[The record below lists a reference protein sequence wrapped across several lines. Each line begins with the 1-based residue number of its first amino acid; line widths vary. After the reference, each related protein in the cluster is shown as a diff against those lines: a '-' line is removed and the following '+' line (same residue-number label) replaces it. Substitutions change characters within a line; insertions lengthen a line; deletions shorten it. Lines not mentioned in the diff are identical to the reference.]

1 MSVGN
6 INIEKALRDVR
17 ELMEKEKLSP
27 AMKSALQVILLLVKI
42 LLDRM
47 GLNSKNSSKPP
58 SSDPN
63 RKKTLKNGEGKKR
76 GGQKG
81 HTGKT
86 LQKVDN
92 PDIIKELKVDRRTL
106 PAGGGKWKVKGHETR
121 QVFDIEISTVITEY
135 RAEILVNERG
145 EKCIANFP
153 PQVTAPVQ
161 YGQGVK
167 AHAVYLSKYQM
178 LPYKRIEEYFADQ
191 MGLPLSAG
199 TIDNFNFKAYEKLD
213 WFEPFVQQ
221 RLLQSPVIHADE
233 TGVNINGKTNWM
245 HVNSSPLWTYLFPH
259 EKRGQLAMEAMGVLP
274 GYCGILCH
282 DHWKPYYCF
291 EEIKHALC
299 NAHHLRELERAFEQD
314 NQQWAKKMQT
324 MLLAMNQDKIEG
336 GGIVDP
342 KKSQEWK
349 EKYRKLLLRADL
361 ECPPPETDKE
371 EIIKKKGGKQ
381 KRGKR
386 KRGRLKRSK
395 SRNLL
400 ERLRDFE
407 EDVLRFMDLKE
418 VPFTNNEAERSLRM
432 TKVQQKIS
440 GCFRS
445 FEGAKVY
452 CRIRSYLTSAM
463 KQGFTASYA
472 MTALFQGKN
481 IFLEEGGGE

>member
-6 INIEKALRDVR
+6 INTEEALRDVR

-63 RKKTLKNGEGKKR
+63 RKKTLKGAGGKKR

-81 HTGKT
+81 HVGKT
-86 LQKVDN
+86 LQKVEN
-92 PDIIKELKVDRRTL
+92 PDIIKELKVDRGTL
-106 PAGGGKWKVKGHETR
+106 PPGEWKMEGYETR
-121 QVFDIEISTVITEY
+121 QVFDIDISTVITEY

-145 EKCIANFP
+145 EKYSASFP
-153 PQVTAPVQ
+153 QEVTAPVQ
-161 YGQGVK
+161 YGEGVK

-178 LPYKRIEEYFADQ
+178 LPYKRIKEYFADQ
-191 MGLPLSAG
+191 MGLPLSTG
-199 TIDNFNFKAYEKLD
+199 TLDNFNIRAYEKLD
-213 WFEPFVQQ
+213 WFEPFVQE
-221 RLLQSPVIHADE
+221 RLIQSPLIHADE

-245 HVNSSPLWTYLFPH
+245 HVNSNPLWTYLFPH

-274 GYCGILCH
+274 GYRGILCH
-282 DHWKPYYCF
+282 DHWKPYYRF
-291 EEIKHALC
+291 EEMKHALC
-299 NAHHLRELERAFEQD
+299 NAHHLRELERAFQQD
-314 NQQWAKKMQT
+314 AQQWAKEMQT

-336 GGIVDP
+336 GGIIDP
-342 KKSQEWK
+342 KKSKNWK
-349 EKYRKLLLRADL
+349 KKYRELLLRADL
-361 ECPPPETDKE
+361 ECPPPPEPD
-371 EIIKKKGGKQ
+371 KKGKGGREGKG
-381 KRGKR
+381 RGKG
-386 KRGRLKRSK
+386 KRGRIKRSRA
-395 SRNLL
+395 RNLL
-400 ERLRDFE
+400 ERLRDYE
-407 EDVLRFMDLKE
+407 QDVLRFMDSKE

-445 FEGAKVY
+445 FEGVKVY
-452 CRIRSYLTSAM
+452 CRIRSYLNSAI

-472 MTALFQGKN
+472 MQALFQGKN
-481 IFLEEGGGE
+481 IFLTEGGVE